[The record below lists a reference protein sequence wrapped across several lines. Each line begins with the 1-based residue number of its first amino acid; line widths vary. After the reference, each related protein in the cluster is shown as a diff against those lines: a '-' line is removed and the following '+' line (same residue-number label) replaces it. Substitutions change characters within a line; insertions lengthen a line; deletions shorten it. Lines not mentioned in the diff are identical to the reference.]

1 MRFRSH
7 LEYIEA
13 DFYRSQAT
21 PGPAP
26 TSSPQP
32 PIQPISSARLLTT
45 KAESSRLSSVIIH
58 DIPEGMNG
66 QDFYTATRLETAIP
80 VPLPPAP
87 PIRNKKAK
95 ELQRRLGVGRPIAAG
110 GTGARTVTQSTAF
123 SREGIRHSRSEQMET
138 TIPEGKLPKVLLYP
152 RKPLKYY
159 ADSESPGI
167 SDTQQTTV
175 ISSFQDPSSS
185 LRGEAT
191 RGKGETIKS
200 PDIERLLSEFVS

>member
-1 MRFRSH
+1 M
-7 LEYIEA
+7 
-13 DFYRSQAT
+13 
-21 PGPAP
+21 
-26 TSSPQP
+26 
-32 PIQPISSARLLTT
+32 
-45 KAESSRLSSVIIH
+45 SSVIIH
-58 DIPEGMNG
+58 DIPEEMNG
-66 QDFYTATRLETAIP
+66 QDSHTATRLETAVP

-87 PIRNKKAK
+87 PVRNQKAK

-123 SREGIRHSRSEQMET
+123 PREGIRHSRSEQMKA

-167 SDTQQTTV
+167 FDTQQTTI

-191 RGKGETIKS
+191 QEKGETIKS

>member
-1 MRFRSH
+1 MRFCSH
-7 LEYIEA
+7 FSYTEA

-21 PGPAP
+21 SG
-26 TSSPQP
+26 SSPTPSP
-32 PIQPISSARLLTT
+32 PVQPISLVRLLTT

-58 DIPEGMNG
+58 DIPEETNG
-66 QDFYTATRLETAIP
+66 QELHTATTTRLQTAVP
-80 VPLPPAP
+80 VPLPSAP
-87 PIRNKKAK
+87 PVQSKKAK
-95 ELQRRLGVGRPIAAG
+95 ELQRRLGVGRPIVAG
-110 GTGARTVTQSTAF
+110 GTGARTVTLSSPF
-123 SREGIRHSRSEQMET
+123 EREGIRHSRSEQMEAT
-138 TIPEGKLPKVLLYP
+138 MPEGKLPKVLLYP

-167 SDTQQTTV
+167 SNTQKTTP

-191 RGKGETIKS
+191 QEKGETRS

>member
-1 MRFRSH
+1 
-7 LEYIEA
+7 
-13 DFYRSQAT
+13 
-21 PGPAP
+21 
-26 TSSPQP
+26 
-32 PIQPISSARLLTT
+32 
-45 KAESSRLSSVIIH
+45 
-58 DIPEGMNG
+58 MNG

-87 PIRNKKAK
+87 PVRNKKAK
-95 ELQRRLGVGRPIAAG
+95 ELQRRLGVGKPIAAG

-123 SREGIRHSRSEQMET
+123 SREGIRHSRNEQMET
-138 TIPEGKLPKVLLYP
+138 AIPEGKLPKVLLYS

-185 LRGEAT
+185 EAT